1 MTHTHTHFKAVLFD
15 VRGRSLSD
23 FGTQT
28 PFFQQIGGVV
38 VQSPLLA
45 IHEYEIEHGL
55 PHNYVNCLMYVT
67 SLIPPNSRSHP
78 TPQYCS
84 WFTGSVATIRE
95 RPTPSIP
102 VLRAV

>member
-1 MTHTHTHFKAVLFD
+1 MTHTRTHFKAVLFD

-45 IHEYEIEHGL
+45 IREYEIEHGL
-55 PHNYVNCLMYVT
+55 PHNYVNCLMCVT
-67 SLIPPNSRSHP
+67 SLTPPELALSS
-78 TPQYCS
+78 
-84 WFTGSVATIRE
+84 
-95 RPTPSIP
+95 
-102 VLRAV
+102 